1 YSVVTGFSTQK
12 GALRADILLN
22 QQPPAQT
29 THIDIT
35 IATFRLYLSPQT
47 RSKSAAAV
55 AAQPMQ
61 SSNSVLNVKV
71 EPVMDTALVACILA
85 ASGFRFALALRD
97 R

>member
-1 YSVVTGFSTQK
+1 
-12 GALRADILLN
+12 
-22 QQPPAQT
+22 
-29 THIDIT
+29 
-35 IATFRLYLSPQT
+35 
-47 RSKSAAAV
+47 
-55 AAQPMQ
+55 MQ